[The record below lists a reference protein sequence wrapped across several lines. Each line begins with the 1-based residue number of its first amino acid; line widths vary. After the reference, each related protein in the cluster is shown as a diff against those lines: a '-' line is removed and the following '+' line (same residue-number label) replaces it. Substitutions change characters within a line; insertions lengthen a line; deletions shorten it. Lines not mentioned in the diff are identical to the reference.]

1 MKTPGETTKKQR
13 ERKEDD
19 LLPPNAPYPNNNTVC
34 RQSRS
39 QGGPVMMAG
48 DSGVLKV
55 TGEQLELALAE
66 PGTPVL
72 LVTGGILGR

>member
-1 MKTPGETTKKQR
+1 
-13 ERKEDD
+13 
-19 LLPPNAPYPNNNTVC
+19 
-34 RQSRS
+34 
-39 QGGPVMMAG
+39 MMAG